1 MGHQAAWSVAWGH
14 GEAFLGEVI
23 SELLLEDELMKSRGL
38 MSNGEKAECHRKRME
53 STWQQFLCPGAEG
66 CREGQHPGQGQIPKD
81 LVCRPRSQD
90 FTQSARCSVGTRI
103 FTITK
108 QKKMLGL

>member
-1 MGHQAAWSVAWGH
+1 M
-14 GEAFLGEVI
+14 GEVI

-66 CREGQHPGQGQIPKD
+66 CREGQHPGQGQIPRTWYVGPEVRT
-81 LVCRPRSQD
+81 LLRVL
-90 FTQSARCSVGTRI
+90 SA
-103 FTITK
+103 
-108 QKKMLGL
+108 Q